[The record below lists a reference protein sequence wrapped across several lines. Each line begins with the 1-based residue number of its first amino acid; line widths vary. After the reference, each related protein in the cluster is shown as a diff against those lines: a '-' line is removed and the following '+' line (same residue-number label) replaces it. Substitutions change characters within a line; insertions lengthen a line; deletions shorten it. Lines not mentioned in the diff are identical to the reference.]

1 MRVQYGE
8 ARAEQIQI
16 QRNVLHGT
24 ATICSPIFGRV
35 CKVIWPTKTAEGLA
49 AEVGCSIRAAAYQIS
64 GEHPPSDRA
73 MLLVI
78 NRIFARGPDRRAS

>member
-1 MRVQYGE
+1 MRTVYE
-8 ARAEQIQI
+8 RELANAREIDRSILQ
-16 QRNVLHGT
+16 GT

-49 AEVGCSIRAAAYQIS
+49 AEVGCSVRAAAYQIS

-73 MLLVI
+73 MVVVF
-78 NRIFARGPDRRAS
+78 NRIFKR